1 MILNVADV
9 TCVGAVVV
17 LAVASVT
24 FFRVTHFVRR
34 SRWKTTYLP
43 AKDCAAV
50 TETLNLPRASYFS
63 VRTGATFTAT
73 DGLVEPF
80 SFAW

>member
-1 MILNVADV
+1 MTAII
-9 TCVGAVVV
+9 V

-24 FFRVTHFVRR
+24 FFRDTHFVRR

-43 AKDCAAV
+43 ANDCAAV
-50 TETLNLPRASYFS
+50 AETLNLPRASFFS
-63 VRTGATFTAT
+63 VRAGATFTAT
-73 DGLVEPF
+73 DGLVAPF